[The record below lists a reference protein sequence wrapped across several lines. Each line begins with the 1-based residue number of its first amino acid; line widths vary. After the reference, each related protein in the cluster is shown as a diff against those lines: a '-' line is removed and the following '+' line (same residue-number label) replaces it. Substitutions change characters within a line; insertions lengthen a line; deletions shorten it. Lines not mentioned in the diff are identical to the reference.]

1 MRVLI
6 IDDEAD
12 IRRVAHLS
20 LARIGGMDVLD
31 AASGVEGAA
40 KAAAEAPDAIL
51 LDVMMPGL
59 DGPATLHALRAD
71 PRTAAIPVVFLTAKA
86 MPEEVARLLAMGVRG
101 VLNKPFD
108 PMTLPAQLRAAL
120 EPARP

>member
-1 MRVLI
+1 VRVLI

-71 PRTAAIPVVFLTAKA
+71 PRSADIPVVFLTAKA
-86 MPEEVARLLAMGVRG
+86 MPDEVARLLAMGVRG

>member
-1 MRVLI
+1 MKVLI

-12 IRRVAHLS
+12 IRRVARLS

-31 AASGVEGAA
+31 AANGTEGTQ
-40 KAAAEAPDAIL
+40 KAAEEAPDAIL

-71 PRTAAIPVVFLTAKA
+71 PRTASIPVVFLTAKA

-120 EPARP
+120 QPAP